1 FTTLKQMLG
10 PNIGA
15 KNWVWNPCWT
25 YILLKKDVKP
35 EELQKQFP
43 AFIKKHF
50 PDFIIPQA
58 TLYLQKLRD
67 IHLTSKLDYEL
78 EPNSN
83 KSDIYI
89 LGAIGIFILAIACIN
104 FMNLSTARSAKRAKE
119 VGMRKVLGSYRSQ
132 LIKQFLGESVF
143 LSFISLIL
151 ALLFVILLLPLFN
164 SFSGKELSIALF
176 ADPKLILLLLSVTL
190 LVGLVSGT
198 YPALFLSSFEPS
210 SVLRGT
216 FSLGRKSKL
225 FRQGLVILQFSISL
239 VLIISTAIINKQL
252 DYLKTSDLG
261 FEKDRIVV
269 LPVRPPMA
277 KVYVPFSEELKNSPE
292 IINVASM
299 NDVLGASHNTHEY
312 NYEGMPQNKQW
323 VYFPSLIVSP
333 TFVQTMGIKML
344 AGRAFDKT
352 IPSEDSLSVIIN
364 EAMVKHLGWGTPEN
378 AIGKQF
384 FTPSGKERVIGVA
397 QNFNFV
403 SLKEAVGP
411 FVLDISDKRNRLFWT
426 KFIVIRIPPANVK
439 KTISFI
445 ERKWNEFSKE
455 YPFEYFFL
463 NDNINNLYRSQD
475 NLGKLLGY
483 FSALAIFV
491 ACLGLLALASFTEE
505 QRTKEIGIRK
515 VLGAPMAVLIS
526 LLSKEFLKLVL
537 ISNLIAWPAAYF
549 IMHSWLNNFAYRT
562 PVTITTFIV
571 SGLAGLFIALCTVFF
586 HAMRTAY
593 SNPVKALKH
602 E

>member
-1 FTTLKQMLG
+1 MKTSTLFGNYLKIAVRKLMRDKFYSFINSVGLAIGIACFIMIALFIRDELSYESFHSKSDRIYRVCEKLDIEEGQGENSSSQPFPVSEALKVDYPQMIESTVRFFNFQESIHTLQYKEIKINEKRTFFADSTVFSVFDFPLVKGHPEKALNGVNSIVLTKELAKKYFGDEDPMGKIIKYDGKFELMVTGVFGEIPRQSHIHFDCLISFTTLKQMLG

-364 EAMVKHLGWGTPEN
+364 E
-378 AIGKQF
+378 
-384 FTPSGKERVIGVA
+384 
-397 QNFNFV
+397 
-403 SLKEAVGP
+403 
-411 FVLDISDKRNRLFWT
+411 
-426 KFIVIRIPPANVK
+426 
-439 KTISFI
+439 
-445 ERKWNEFSKE
+445 
-455 YPFEYFFL
+455 
-463 NDNINNLYRSQD
+463 
-475 NLGKLLGY
+475 
-483 FSALAIFV
+483 
-491 ACLGLLALASFTEE
+491 
-505 QRTKEIGIRK
+505 
-515 VLGAPMAVLIS
+515 
-526 LLSKEFLKLVL
+526 
-537 ISNLIAWPAAYF
+537 
-549 IMHSWLNNFAYRT
+549 
-562 PVTITTFIV
+562 
-571 SGLAGLFIALCTVFF
+571 
-586 HAMRTAY
+586 
-593 SNPVKALKH
+593 
-602 E
+602 